1 MAASRSFHTHP
12 LGRLHVGCPE
22 CIRETR
28 AAEQVARWEQAPLRK
43 VTWKCSYVT
52 DNERAGAPEVLSFT
66 LTVRVPDDATSD
78 EVDEHWAG
86 LTGEAFVLALPDT
99 VPMDATNIAAEF
111 MEVESV
117 TIGPIVD
124 PERAAPVAHPSLF
137 TDSTEVAS

>member
-1 MAASRSFHTHP
+1 MAASRSFHTHE

-52 DNERAGAPEVLSFT
+52 DNENAGAPEMLSFT
-66 LTVRVPDDATSD
+66 LTVRVPDDATPD

-99 VPMDATNIAAEF
+99 VPMDATGFVLEM

-124 PERAAPVAHPSLF
+124 PERVAPIDQPSLF
-137 TDSTEVAS
+137 TNEVAS